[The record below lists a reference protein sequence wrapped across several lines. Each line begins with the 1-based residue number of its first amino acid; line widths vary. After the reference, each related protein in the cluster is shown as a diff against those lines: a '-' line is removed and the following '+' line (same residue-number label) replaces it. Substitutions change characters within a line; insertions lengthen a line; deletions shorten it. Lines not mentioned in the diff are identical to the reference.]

1 MHRRSEFGGVGF
13 CLARRL
19 HTTPTRNF
27 THIHRGHD
35 AWDPPSSHLSEYDM
49 IQCVTRPV
57 LSCSPPQTANK
68 KMMSTLPAI
77 AEDAPSNDQRSAPA
91 PTLKH
96 TVSKGSIQ
104 EMSQHVDPRRRSRS
118 LSDEAIQKTYEER
131 YATKEKGD

>member
-1 MHRRSEFGGVGF
+1 MLVHDLYVSGGATLGTRLRRTCPHMTDSGCDKG
-13 CLARRL
+13 
-19 HTTPTRNF
+19 
-27 THIHRGHD
+27 
-35 AWDPPSSHLSEYDM
+35 
-49 IQCVTRPV
+49 PV
-57 LSCSPPQTANK
+57 LSCSPPQTVYH

-77 AEDAPSNDQRSAPA
+77 AEDAPSNDQRSAPP

>member
-1 MHRRSEFGGVGF
+1 MQ
-13 CLARRL
+13 L
-19 HTTPTRNF
+19 HEGR
-27 THIHRGHD
+27 D
-35 AWDPPSSHLSEYDM
+35 AWDPSSSHLSEYDM
-49 IQCVTRPV
+49 IQGVTRPV

>member
-1 MHRRSEFGGVGF
+1 MLTRRTTSIRSSMHEREGR
-13 CLARRL
+13 
-19 HTTPTRNF
+19 
-27 THIHRGHD
+27 D
-35 AWDPPSSHLSEYDM
+35 DWDPSSSHLSELTDSG
-49 IQCVTRPV
+49 CDKGPV

-118 LSDEAIQKTYEER
+118 LSDEAIEKTYEER
-131 YATKEKGD
+131 YATKAKGD

>member
-1 MHRRSEFGGVGF
+1 M
-13 CLARRL
+13 
-19 HTTPTRNF
+19 
-27 THIHRGHD
+27 
-35 AWDPPSSHLSEYDM
+35 
-49 IQCVTRPV
+49 

-96 TVSKGSIQ
+96 TVSKGSRQ

-118 LSDEAIQKTYEER
+118 LSDEAIEKTYEER
-131 YATKEKGD
+131 YATKAKGD